1 MRALQ
6 RIVKKNLKVSATI
19 KGLYTIILSI
29 SINKVFELSL
39 ADTILEHFKDFINSH
54 SEPYK
59 SLQAFYTQEK
69 ERFFNSKVSDYVN
82 QGKSKEE
89 ASILAR
95 QGFVS
100 AIGRAL
106 EKIIEL
112 LLQDFC
118 LKNNVK
124 ITNDKI
130 LRAKNIDDELDK
142 VKRALLV
149 HFGEYSVLPD
159 GDIILYQT
167 NKDNVKILA
176 ILSVKN
182 SFRERFTETPYWKLK
197 LLQSPIT
204 SHIKVFMITPDN
216 DDEISFK
223 GKPKKA
229 RIVMEYELDGI
240 YLAKSEFDKSSK
252 IKGIENLLE
261 DLEKLL

>member
-1 MRALQ
+1 M
-6 RIVKKNLKVSATI
+6 
-19 KGLYTIILSI
+19 
-29 SINKVFELSL
+29 SL
-39 ADTILEHFKDFINSH
+39 ADIILERFKDFMREQP
-54 SEPYK
+54 EPYK
-59 SLQAFYTQEK
+59 SLQVFYTQEK
-69 ERFFNSKVSDYVN
+69 ERFLNDKMSDYIKQN
-82 QGKSKEE
+82 KSKEE

-100 AIGRAL
+100 TIGRVL

-112 LLQDFC
+112 LLKDFC
-118 LKNNVK
+118 VKNNVK
-124 ITNDKI
+124 MTNDKI
-130 LRAKNIDDELDK
+130 LRAKRINGELDK

-159 GDIILYQT
+159 IILYQT
-167 NKDNVKILA
+167 DSIKILA
-176 ILSVKN
+176 VLSVKN

-223 GKPKKA
+223 DKPKKA
-229 RIVMEYELDGI
+229 RIVMEHELDGL
-240 YLAKSEFDKSSK
+240 YLAKSHFDQSSK

-261 DLEKLL
+261 DLKRLL

>member
-1 MRALQ
+1 MKFCYFSENVLFISNTFKQ
-6 RIVKKNLKVSATI
+6 NINLHFIFIISLLNTSHYQKVLYYNLIDLI
-19 KGLYTIILSI
+19 KM
-29 SINKVFELSL
+29 FELSL
-39 ADTILEHFKDFINSH
+39 ADIILERFKDFMREQP
-54 SEPYK
+54 EPYK
-59 SLQAFYTQEK
+59 FLQVFYVQEK
-69 ERFFNSKVSDYVN
+69 ERFLNDKMNDYIKQN
-82 QGKSKEE
+82 KSKEE

-100 AIGRAL
+100 TIGRVL

-112 LLQDFC
+112 LLKDFC
-118 LKNNVK
+118 IKNNVK
-124 ITNDKI
+124 MTNDKI
-130 LRAKNIDDELDK
+130 LRAKRINGELDR

-167 NKDNVKILA
+167 DNVKILA

-223 GKPKKA
+223 DKPKKA
-229 RIVMEYELDGI
+229 RIVMEHE
-240 YLAKSEFDKSSK
+240 
-252 IKGIENLLE
+252 
-261 DLEKLL
+261 

>member
-1 MRALQ
+1 M
-6 RIVKKNLKVSATI
+6 IE
-19 KGLYTIILSI
+19 
-29 SINKVFELSL
+29 VFELSL
-39 ADTILEHFKDFINSH
+39 ADIILERFKDFMKEQP
-54 SEPYK
+54 EPYK
-59 SLQAFYTQEK
+59 FLQVFYMQEK
-69 ERFFNSKVSDYVN
+69 ERFLNDRMNDYIKQN
-82 QGKSKEE
+82 KSKEE

-100 AIGRAL
+100 TIGRVL

-112 LLQDFC
+112 LLKDFC
-118 LKNNVK
+118 IKNNVK
-124 ITNDKI
+124 MTNDKV
-130 LRAKNIDDELDK
+130 LRAKHINGELDR

-159 GDIILYQT
+159 IVLYQT

-223 GKPKKA
+223 DRPKKP
-229 RIVMEYELDGI
+229 G
-240 YLAKSEFDKSSK
+240 SSWRM
-252 IKGIENLLE
+252 N
-261 DLEKLL
+261 

>member
-1 MRALQ
+1 M
-6 RIVKKNLKVSATI
+6 
-19 KGLYTIILSI
+19 
-29 SINKVFELSL
+29 SL
-39 ADTILEHFKDFINSH
+39 ADIILERFKDFMRGQP
-54 SEPYK
+54 EPYK
-59 SLQAFYTQEK
+59 FLQVFYAQEK
-69 ERFFNSKVSDYVN
+69 ERFLNSKISDYMKRN
-82 QGKSKEE
+82 KSKEE

-100 AIGRAL
+100 TVGRAL

-112 LLQDFC
+112 LLKDFC
-118 LKNNVK
+118 IKNNVK
-124 ITNDKI
+124 MTNDKI
-130 LRAKNIDDELDK
+130 LRAKRINGELDK

-159 GDIILYQT
+159 IILYQT
-167 NKDNVKILA
+167 NKDTIKILA

-197 LLQSPIT
+197 LLQSPVT

-223 GKPKKA
+223 DKPKKA
-229 RIVMEYELDGI
+229 RIVMEHELDGL
-240 YLAKSEFDKSSK
+240 YLAKSHFDQSPK

-261 DLEKLL
+261 DLKRLLSH

>member
-1 MRALQ
+1 M
-6 RIVKKNLKVSATI
+6 
-19 KGLYTIILSI
+19 
-29 SINKVFELSL
+29 SL
-39 ADTILEHFKDFINSH
+39 ADIILERFKDFMREQP
-54 SEPYK
+54 EPYK
-59 SLQAFYTQEK
+59 SLQVFYTQEK
-69 ERFFNSKVSDYVN
+69 ERFLNDKMSDYIKQN
-82 QGKSKEE
+82 KSKEE

-100 AIGRAL
+100 AVGRAL

-112 LLQDFC
+112 LLKDFC
-118 LKNNVK
+118 IKNNVK
-124 ITNDKI
+124 MTNDKI
-130 LRAKNIDDELDK
+130 LRAKRINGELDK

-149 HFGEYSVLPD
+149 HFGGYSVLP
-159 GDIILYQT
+159 DIILYQT
-167 NKDNVKILA
+167 DSIKILA

-223 GKPKKA
+223 DKPKKA
-229 RIVMEYELDGI
+229 RIVMEHELDGL
-240 YLAKSEFDKSSK
+240 YLAKSHFDQSSK

-261 DLEKLL
+261 DLKRLL

>member
-1 MRALQ
+1 M
-6 RIVKKNLKVSATI
+6 
-19 KGLYTIILSI
+19 G
-29 SINKVFELSL
+29 L
-39 ADTILEHFKDFINSH
+39 ADVILERFKDFMREQP
-54 SEPYK
+54 EPYK
-59 SLQAFYTQEK
+59 FLQVFYAQEK
-69 ERFFNSKVSDYVN
+69 ERFLNHKMNDYIKRN
-82 QGKSKEE
+82 KSKEE
-89 ASILAR
+89 SSILAR

-100 AIGRAL
+100 AVGRAL

-112 LLQDFC
+112 LLKDFC
-118 LKNNVK
+118 IKNNVK
-124 ITNDKI
+124 MTNDKT
-130 LRAKNIDDELDK
+130 LRAKRINGELDR

-159 GDIILYQT
+159 IILYQT
-167 NKDNVKILA
+167 DSIKILA

-223 GKPKKA
+223 NKPKKA
-229 RIVMEYELDGI
+229 RIVMEHELDGL
-240 YLAKSEFDKSSK
+240 YLAKSHFDQSSK

-261 DLEKLL
+261 DLKRLL

>member
-1 MRALQ
+1 MDFYG
-6 RIVKKNLKVSATI
+6 LKVF
-19 KGLYTIILSI
+19 G
-29 SINKVFELSL
+29 LSL
-39 ADTILEHFKDFINSH
+39 ADIILERFKDFMR
-54 SEPYK
+54 EQPETYK
-59 SLQAFYTQEK
+59 FLQVFYAQEK
-69 ERFFNSKVSDYVN
+69 ERFLNSKISDYIKQN
-82 QGKSKEE
+82 KSKEE

-100 AIGRAL
+100 TIGRVL

-112 LLQDFC
+112 LLKDFC
-118 LKNNVK
+118 IKNNVK
-124 ITNDKI
+124 MTNDKI
-130 LRAKNIDDELDK
+130 LRVKHINGELDK

-159 GDIILYQT
+159 IILYQT
-167 NKDNVKILA
+167 NKDNIKILA

-223 GKPKKA
+223 DKPKKA
-229 RIVMEYELDGI
+229 RIVMEHELDGL
-240 YLAKSEFDKSSK
+240 YLAKSHFDQSSK

-261 DLEKLL
+261 DLKRLL

>member
-1 MRALQ
+1 M
-6 RIVKKNLKVSATI
+6 
-19 KGLYTIILSI
+19 
-29 SINKVFELSL
+29 KVFGLSL
-39 ADTILEHFKDFINSH
+39 ADIILERFKDFMREQP
-54 SEPYK
+54 EPYK
-59 SLQAFYTQEK
+59 FLQVFYAQEK
-69 ERFFNSKVSDYVN
+69 ERFLNHKVNDYMKRN
-82 QGKSKEE
+82 KSKEE

-100 AIGRAL
+100 AVGRAL

-112 LLQDFC
+112 LLKDFC
-118 LKNNVK
+118 IKNNVK
-124 ITNDKI
+124 MTNDKI
-130 LRAKNIDDELDK
+130 LRAKRINGELDK

-159 GDIILYQT
+159 IVLYQT
-167 NKDNVKILA
+167 NEDNVKILA

-223 GKPKKA
+223 DKPKKA
-229 RIVMEYELDGI
+229 RIVMEHE
-240 YLAKSEFDKSSK
+240 
-252 IKGIENLLE
+252 
-261 DLEKLL
+261 